1 LSGPELT
8 RAWATTSAAQNIWRP
23 ESLPGY
29 LERLAQMR
37 FTNSWL
43 GPWQSGTLPS
53 PRLPD
58 AAARLA
64 ALGLPVLLLHGRED
78 MIFPVDLVH
87 TADAAAPA
95 AQAVVL
101 ENAGH
106 MAHVDEP
113 ELWLAAVRDFLQ
125 EPGFL

>member
-1 LSGPELT
+1 
-8 RAWATTSAAQNIWRP
+8 
-23 ESLPGY
+23 
-29 LERLAQMR
+29 
-37 FTNSWL
+37 
-43 GPWQSGTLPS
+43 
-53 PRLPD
+53 
-58 AAARLA
+58 
-64 ALGLPVLLLHGRED
+64 